1 MISKLIQKKG
11 HQLNLVDQ
19 NLNPELDLYIF
30 LKGTRRTS
38 I

>member
-19 NLNPELDLYIF
+19 HLSPEPDLYTLLEF
-30 LKGTRRTS
+30 MKCGTS
-38 I
+38 